1 MLMDWENKSVEITD
15 EGDSLDVSF
24 VLDGVQVAGM
34 WIGIGPAGDDAAYA
48 LAHALASAFATND
61 EAPLQGLRRGV

>member
-1 MLMDWENKSVEITD
+1 MDLEYKSVEITD

-34 WIGIGPAGDDAAYA
+34 WICIGPAGDDAAYA
-48 LAHALASAFATND
+48 LAHAIARAFTTNN
-61 EAPLQGLRRGV
+61 EAPFQGLRGGV